1 MLMTDSFPSRIAHQQ
16 EGVWNLIWGVKVSL
30 KINTFIWKL
39 T

>member
-1 MLMTDSFPSRIAHQQ
+1 MLMTDSSHSRIAHQQ
-16 EGVWNLIWGVKVSL
+16 EGVWNLIWGVKVPL